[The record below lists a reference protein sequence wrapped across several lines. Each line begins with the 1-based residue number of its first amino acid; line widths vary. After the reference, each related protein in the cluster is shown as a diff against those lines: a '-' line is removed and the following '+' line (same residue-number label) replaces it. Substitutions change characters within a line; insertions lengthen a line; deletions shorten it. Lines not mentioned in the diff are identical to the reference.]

1 MLHLLR
7 PRNQRKG
14 AIADVEFEGEPYAAG
29 VSFFLGNAPPGI
41 GPPLHNHSYA
51 EVCIVRSGQAAMT
64 LDGQDIVA
72 QAGDIVVIGPGT
84 PHRFVSTG
92 DERLDMMCIHANS
105 QFIIE
110 WLGDRRREGT
120 DLRRGTGANV
130 MSDNAGITS

>member
-1 MLHLLR
+1 
-7 PRNQRKG
+7 
-14 AIADVEFEGEPYAAG
+14 
-29 VSFFLGNAPPGI
+29 
-41 GPPLHNHSYA
+41 
-51 EVCIVRSGQAAMT
+51 MT